1 MRQWKMQFT
10 VLPLYRRQ
18 ARHRH
23 VLQASKSFP
32 SVARVGVGRSRS
44 RSRVDPAAATDMAS
58 IIVQVVVIL
67 LDVIAFGLGIATKR
81 D

>member
-1 MRQWKMQFT
+1 
-10 VLPLYRRQ
+10 
-18 ARHRH
+18 
-23 VLQASKSFP
+23 
-32 SVARVGVGRSRS
+32 
-44 RSRVDPAAATDMAS
+44 MAS